1 MLGLRS
7 MAKWYLSPAGPDR
20 SHIDRDAAIRHRLCF
35 EQPGNGFDAHLWVV
49 GLAFHQ
55 LGDTARRIPARL
67 RLAPVGI
74 PDAHHDLGCRMAGRL
89 EHNHLIAADADMTV
103 SQSASGG
110 SIDFDVCVA
119 AVDYDKVIAEAMH
132 LQEPDL
138 AHWRPVI

>member
-1 MLGLRS
+1 MLGVHG
-7 MAKWYLSPAGPDR
+7 MAEWYLSPAGPDR

-74 PDAHHDLGCRMAGRL
+74 PDAHHDVGCRTTRRF
-89 EHNHLIAADADMTV
+89 EHNQLITADTGATV
-103 SQSASGG
+103 SQNAGRRGITNCGKCCWSGASARS
-110 SIDFDVCVA
+110 
-119 AVDYDKVIAEAMH
+119 
-132 LQEPDL
+132 
-138 AHWRPVI
+138 